1 MTDRWIWA
9 MLLVAGLVT
18 PCRADE
24 PVPEGK
30 PGSTERAG
38 FEHFIASHCL
48 DCHDKADRTAELGP
62 RRVARGGLR
71 RELEPWEKVALK
83 LSTRQMPP
91 KEARP
96 TEAQYQSALEWLEGS
111 LDAAAAA
118 RPNPG
123 RTETFRRLSRTE
135 YQHAIRDLL
144 ALDVD
149 VAALL
154 PPDESSHGFDNITV
168 SDLTPTLL
176 NRYLSAAQKISR
188 LAIGRQ
194 PSDALAR
201 KRFAFVPTSRRTAT
215 SRACRS
221 ARAAAW
227 RSTSISRR
235 TASTTFKSG
244 WCATAT
250 MPIEGLRDAA
260 RARSDVGPPAARAIH
275 ARTAAGGPER
285 RAGRREFEDSLHHH
299 GRPAQVGVAFLK
311 KSVVAV
317 GNDRRQPLNVHFNFY
332 RHPRLGPAVY
342 QVSIS
347 GPFDGHRPRRHS
359 QPPADLCRDSPSS
372 PDDEED
378 VRRRI
383 VANLARRAYR
393 RPIDDDDL
401 QRRSAFTG
409 RPGRG

>member
-48 DCHDKADRTAELGP
+48 DCHDKANRTASLALDELL
-62 RRVARGGLR
+62 AADFGGNS
-71 RELEPWEKVALK
+71 EPWEKVALK

-154 PPDESSHGFDNITV
+154 PADESSHGFDNITV
-168 SDLTPTLL
+168 SVLTPTLL

-188 LAIGRQ
+188 LAIGRNLLTPREETYRIRPDLTQ
-194 PSDALAR
+194 D
-201 KRFAFVPTSRRTAT
+201 
-215 SRACRS
+215 
-221 ARAAAW
+221 
-227 RSTSISRR
+227 
-235 TASTTFKSG
+235 G
-244 WCATAT
+244 H
-250 MPIEGLRDAA
+250 IEGLPLGTRGGMAIDFNFPQDGQYDVQVWLMRDRNDAVERPDNRTA
-260 RARSDVGPPAARAIH
+260 RYPVGPPAGGAIH
-275 ARTAAGGPER
+275 ARKAAGGPGR
-285 RAGRREFEDSLHHH
+285 RAGRRQFKDSLHHD
-299 GRPAQVGVAFLK
+299 GRPAAGRGRFSAKV
-311 KSVVAV
+311 
-317 GNDRRQPLNVHFNFY
+317 RRAPG
-332 RHPRLGPAVY
+332 RPAATAAR
-342 QVSIS
+342 
-347 GPFDGHRPRRHS
+347 PFQLLPAPAAGTGRVPGFHLRSLCGHRPRRDS
-359 QPPADLCRDSPSS
+359 QPPADLCRDS
-372 PDDEED
+372 
-378 VRRRI
+378 
-383 VANLARRAYR
+383 
-393 RPIDDDDL
+393 L
-401 QRRSAFTG
+401 QPAG
-409 RPGRG
+409 